1 MNTSEVYDT
10 LLDNNKIAA
19 ITRLNKNSYMNIIYD
34 SVWSCELAVDGLMVP
49 VYICICKYWEK
60 DLIDIYIEKYI
71 SFPYIPH
78 VDIKG
83 KICMFDL
90 EGVLIDTNLCG
101 LLNQCIDRAINILS
115 DGLNGSNKEEF
126 IREFSLYW
134 CQLPNIKY
142 IRCDIPNMRESQ
154 KLKYTETVV
163 QRRKREKLSS
173 YYKRVEE
180 SNLFAAHNIE
190 SFSTWN
196 MRGAQKN
203 AVHFFLEP
211 NEYIYPPD
219 ARQKLDVEFINY
231 ILPLINEEDYKK
243 INIKSGREMVII
255 FTILQPNNVLVSFGI
270 KLKNYTFEIIKGKYL
285 IKEEDKL
292 SITPL
297 SVKRIDKEFLMSRTK
312 DNIRNH
318 GKKILLIG
326 CGSIGG
332 YLVNEIVK
340 AGFEDI
346 TLVDDDILSE
356 QNIFRHI
363 LGIEYVGQYKA
374 EALVAYL
381 RKNMPHIK
389 LKSLDEEIRAM
400 VDEESINLSDFDIII
415 SATGNHNI
423 NRWINKVVNEKRI
436 TAPIMYVWNEPLDI
450 GCHVAILQSCNKGC
464 YECFFDR
471 NNCTNELYDV
481 TAYCKAGQK
490 ITRNFSGCGGSYVP
504 YGSTVSIKTTA
515 ICIDWIS
522 RICDGRYNQ
531 NVLISMKGDG
541 YYFKKAGFNVSDVY
555 EDQIKEFEIKTGEEF
570 CRSNC
575 EVCG

>member
-1 MNTSEVYDT
+1 M
-10 LLDNNKIAA
+10 
-19 ITRLNKNSYMNIIYD
+19 
-34 SVWSCELAVDGLMVP
+34 
-49 VYICICKYWEK
+49 
-60 DLIDIYIEKYI
+60 
-71 SFPYIPH
+71 
-78 VDIKG
+78 
-83 KICMFDL
+83 
-90 EGVLIDTNLCG
+90 
-101 LLNQCIDRAINILS
+101 
-115 DGLNGSNKEEF
+115 
-126 IREFSLYW
+126 
-134 CQLPNIKY
+134 
-142 IRCDIPNMRESQ
+142 
-154 KLKYTETVV
+154 
-163 QRRKREKLSS
+163 
-173 YYKRVEE
+173 
-180 SNLFAAHNIE
+180 
-190 SFSTWN
+190 
-196 MRGAQKN
+196 
-203 AVHFFLEP
+203 
-211 NEYIYPPD
+211 
-219 ARQKLDVEFINY
+219 
-231 ILPLINEEDYKK
+231 
-243 INIKSGREMVII
+243 
-255 FTILQPNNVLVSFGI
+255 
-270 KLKNYTFEIIKGKYL
+270 
-285 IKEEDKL
+285 
-292 SITPL
+292 
-297 SVKRIDKEFLMSRTK
+297 
-312 DNIRNH
+312 
-318 GKKILLIG
+318 
-326 CGSIGG
+326 
-332 YLVNEIVK
+332 
-340 AGFEDI
+340 
-346 TLVDDDILSE
+346 DDDILSE